1 MIGIRDYDIVLKS
14 SSGTQNAS
22 SNNSMSFTFDWS
34 ILEDKPY
41 ELTFNYCCEAFTTT
55 TTTCVGSI
63 TTDLNLGSN
72 YQNSVSTVQ
81 NAPFSNVLG
90 IISSGTGTTGVSYL
104 YADSNTNE
112 HIFLFGRPEQKTF
125 TINICLLDGSTVNSV
140 ITSEKWVLILHFKD
154 ATKNY
159 GVSKGELN
167 RGSLR

>member
-14 SSGTQNAS
+14 SSGTQTAS

-41 ELTFNYCCEAFTTT
+41 ELTFNYASEAFTTT
-55 TTTCVGSI
+55 QSTCVGCI

-72 YQNSVSTVQ
+72 YQNSASTVQ
-81 NAPFSNVLG
+81 SAPISNILG
-90 IISSGTGTTGVSYL
+90 IISSGTGATGVSYL

-125 TINICLLDGSTVNSV
+125 TINICGLDGTTVNAG
-140 ITSEKWVLILHFKD
+140 IASEKWVLILHFKD

-159 GVSKGELN
+159 GNAVGELN